1 MEQINMYL
9 IIFDNQVHSL
19 KEKNINLCG
28 RLTYMWQEM
37 ERERGPNGEGKNIW
51 RVYQFGENI
60 INLRLT

>member
-37 ERERGPNGEGKNIW
+37 ERKRGPDGEGKN
-51 RVYQFGENI
+51 
-60 INLRLT
+60 NLESISVWGKYNKS